1 MMFEINQEGK
11 TFTMGNET
19 LFTMVDYGRGE
30 ITEFST
36 LFAGKKQN
44 RNRPLFLL
52 KIYGKIYSCADFIL
66 ASVSWGKDKTQ
77 DLVSLQYE
85 LDREQ
90 LKVRVHFLNNR
101 TDTIQLIYQV
111 WDGYKLGVPYN
122 SRMKIPLL
130 SELEVNGPGDRFY
143 PPGNPVVSLQE
154 KPVIQPPRDYEYSS
168 DIQLPLVVCDKEDKT
183 GFMVRLPSLSD
194 LNDDGANQNANK
206 GLCRAGTE
214 REIRDDFF
222 RINPDASFNDTFE
235 AVFTGI
241 RNGWVEAFDRY
252 RGIWAQAYDFSE
264 YRKEDLRWFKTCV
277 IHNFTFLFGKEGF
290 NHETGRIDVEKL
302 LEQGKAF
309 GGYDTVTLW
318 NQYPRLGIDG
328 RTQWDFY
335 DDFPGGR
342 AALRE
347 AVEEFHKHGVRVF
360 LPYIPWDRG
369 PRENTETMGDAFA
382 RLIADTGADGYQ
394 LDTMHDIPRSFR
406 EKLDALRPGLIL
418 TSQSHPSKGLPLE
431 IVTTSWDE
439 FWRADPMPEVDL
451 LRFICPIHLA
461 PVISRWSRYEDKTIL
476 IKRAIFSAVPIVIW
490 QDIFGRRLPFGEDQ
504 KALLRSYKE
513 VYLKYR
519 PIYQGGR
526 PIPLYPLPSH
536 PDLYCNLFSGDR
548 EPEEIYSFYNHRDQE
563 IDAGGIRLHRPR
575 HTRSRVVF
583 GEGTAEIEG
592 ETLRIRGPAREVIHV
607 LLS

>member
-19 LFTMVDYGRGE
+19 LFAMVDYGKGE
-30 ITEFST
+30 IIEFST
-36 LFAGKKQN
+36 PFAGKKQN
-44 RNRPLFLL
+44 SNRNLFLL

-66 ASVSWGKDKTQ
+66 TSVSWGKDKTQ

-101 TDTIQLIYQV
+101 ADTIQVIYQV

-143 PPGNPVVSLQE
+143 PPGNPVVSLQG

-168 DIQLPLVVCDKEDKT
+168 DIQLPLVVCDEEDKI

-194 LNDDGANQNANK
+194 LNDEGANQNANK

-214 REIRDDFF
+214 QEIRDDFF

-252 RGIWAQAYDFSE
+252 RRIWASAYDFSE
-264 YRKEDLRWFKTCV
+264 YQKEDLQWFKTCA

-290 NHETGRIDVEKL
+290 DHETGRIYVEKL

-347 AVEEFHKHGVRVF
+347 AVEEFHKHRVRVF

-369 PRENTETMGDAFA
+369 PQENAETMGDAFVQ
-382 RLIADTGADGYQ
+382 LIADTGADGYQ
-394 LDTMHDIPRSFR
+394 LDTMHDIPHSFR
-406 EKLDALRPGLIL
+406 KKLDTLRPGLIL
-418 TSQSHPSKGLPLE
+418 TSQFHPSKGLPLE
-431 IVTTSWDE
+431 IVTSSWDE
-439 FWRADPMPEVDL
+439 FWRVDPMPEVDL

-461 PVISRWSRYEDKTIL
+461 PVISRWFRYEDKTIL

-490 QDIFGRRLPFGEDQ
+490 QVIFGRWLPFGEDQ
-504 KALLRSYKE
+504 KALLRSYKD

-519 PIYQGGR
+519 PIYQGGQ
-526 PIPLYPLPSH
+526 PIPLYPLPAH
-536 PDLYCNLFSGDR
+536 PDLYCNLFSDDH
-548 EPEEIYSFYNHRDQE
+548 EPEEIYSFYNHRNQE
-563 IDAGGIRLHRPR
+563 IDAGGIRLHRPH
-575 HTRSRVVF
+575 HTRAQVVF
-583 GEGTAEIEG
+583 GEGTAEVEG
-592 ETLRIRGPAREVIHV
+592 ETLRIRGPARGVIHV